1 MCRLCPIALLQTG
14 RTMFGVKAVVAEADS
29 VSESWPELWT
39 FAHRGSCWASMRPGP
54 SPDLLLSSCSCVNT
68 DYDIFAWMH
77 MVPSATL
84 LEANIKKKKQVDFI
98 IVSACKTFIYIYTY
112 IYLLYIYIYLQV
124 CVNQLWAWIHYRK
137 QSGECFHKGPVY
149 WWHRQV
155 LPSSRQNNRIQ
166 SLWMWMTS

>member
-1 MCRLCPIALLQTG
+1 
-14 RTMFGVKAVVAEADS
+14 MFGVKAAVAEADS

-68 DYDIFAWMH
+68 DYDIFGWMH
-77 MVPSATL
+77 MVPSATPQ
-84 LEANIKKKKQVDFI
+84 EANIKKKTGGFYNSVCMQDI
-98 IVSACKTFIYIYTY
+98 YPLLVSV
-112 IYLLYIYIYLQV
+112 YIYIYICKSVLI
-124 CVNQLWAWIHYRK
+124 NFKLNRAWIHNRK

-149 WWHRQV
+149 WWLRQV

-166 SLWMWMTS
+166 SLWMWMTSQCHNNQCECPS